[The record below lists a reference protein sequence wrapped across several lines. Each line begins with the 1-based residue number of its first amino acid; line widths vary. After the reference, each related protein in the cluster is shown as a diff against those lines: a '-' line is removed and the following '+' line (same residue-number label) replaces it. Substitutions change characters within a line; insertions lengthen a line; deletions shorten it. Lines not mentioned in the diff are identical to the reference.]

1 MGLFLYNFDIGSK
14 METDK
19 SILNKTP
26 EQIFNELTANM
37 DTRSRYE
44 YIKYMHDNIFAG
56 SSSLWKIIRFAYAV
70 FGMYSTD
77 RPHTIYAKQIHDVCN
92 DLYLPGAVIPKYLHG
107 VIDKQTKKYK
117 HPYDR
122 LFIVKPMRG
131 TSQQYMAQYRKVA
144 AIFRYFERIA
154 SIPSENTFL
163 PVVSELYKELQQ
175 LVSMTRVC
183 MVPKVA
189 RDVMK
194 TGSVQMLQE
203 YNLYASAGTVSN
215 AVTARRDITA
225 RAESNHKKT
234 RDLLRQLHDNEMAG
248 MRKRHEEEQIGVT
261 NFAEFQNLL
270 RRQEQECSELLR
282 TQRDKIKAFYQS
294 HAQRQKKI
302 DEARKL
308 EKIKAQ
314 LKMAR
319 ITRMH

>member
-1 MGLFLYNFDIGSK
+1 

-19 SILNKTP
+19 NILNKTP
-26 EQIFNELTANM
+26 EQIFDELTANM
-37 DTRSRYE
+37 DTRSKYE
-44 YIKYMHDNIFAG
+44 YVKFMHGHIFEG
-56 SSSLWKIIRFAYAV
+56 GSSLWKIIRFAHVV

-92 DLYLPGAVIPKYLHG
+92 ELYTPSGSVPKYLHG

-131 TSQQYMAQYRKVA
+131 MSQQYMAQYRKVA
-144 AIFRYFERIA
+144 DILRYFERVA
-154 SIPSENTFL
+154 TIPSEGVML
-163 PVVSELYKELQQ
+163 PVASEMYNELQK
-175 LVSMTRVC
+175 LISMTRVC
-183 MVPKVA
+183 MVTHAA

-215 AVTARRDITA
+215 AVTARRKIT
-225 RAESNHKKT
+225 ESRKSKNEKT
-234 RDLLRQLHDNEMAG
+234 RQLLRDMNSREFDNLSQRHDAELTKTTG
-248 MRKRHEEEQIGVT
+248 FDSFQIM
-261 NFAEFQNLL
+261 L
-270 RRQEQECSELLR
+270 RQHEQERMELSKKQRNRIQVFKKSSSNSEQKDEQ
-282 TQRDKIKAFYQS
+282 QRKYE
-294 HAQRQKKI
+294 R
-302 DEARKL
+302 L
-308 EKIKAQ
+308 TAQ

>member
-1 MGLFLYNFDIGSK
+1 
-14 METDK
+14 
-19 SILNKTP
+19 
-26 EQIFNELTANM
+26 
-37 DTRSRYE
+37 
-44 YIKYMHDNIFAG
+44 
-56 SSSLWKIIRFAYAV
+56 
-70 FGMYSTD
+70 MYSTD

-92 DLYLPGAVIPKYLHG
+92 ELYTPSGSVPKYLHG

-131 TSQQYMAQYRKVA
+131 MSQQYMAQYRKVA
-144 AIFRYFERIA
+144 DILRYFERVA
-154 SIPSENTFL
+154 TIPSEGVML
-163 PVVSELYKELQQ
+163 PDASEMYNELQK
-175 LVSMTRVC
+175 LISMTRVC
-183 MVPKVA
+183 MVTHAA

-225 RAESNHKKT
+225 RAKSNHKKT
-234 RDLLRQLHDNEMAG
+234 RDLLRQLYDNEMAG

-282 TQRDKIKAFYQS
+282 TQRDKIKAFDQS

-314 LKMAR
+314 MKMAR

>member
-1 MGLFLYNFDIGSK
+1 MGLFLYNFDIGGK

-19 SILNKTP
+19 SILNKTS

-56 SSSLWKIIRFAYAV
+56 NSSLWKIIRFAYSV

-131 TSQQYMAQYRKVA
+131 MSQQYMAQYRKVA
-144 AIFRYFERIA
+144 TIFRYFERIA
-154 SIPSENTFL
+154 SIPSENTLL

-203 YNLYASAGTVSN
+203 YNLYASTGTVSN
-215 AVTARRDITA
+215 AVSARRDITA
-225 RAESNHKKT
+225 RAKSNHKKT
-234 RDLLRQLHDNEMAG
+234 RDLLRQLHAQELDRMHQ
-248 MRKRHEEEQIGVT
+248 RHDEEQQYVKD
-261 NFAEFQNLL
+261 FAEFQSLL
-270 RRQEQECSELLR
+270 RRQEQERSELLR
-282 TQRDKIKAFYQS
+282 TQRDKINAFCQS

-302 DEARKL
+302 EEERRL
-308 EKIKAQ
+308 EKAKAQ
-314 LKMAR
+314 MKMAR
-319 ITRMH
+319 ISRMR

>member
-1 MGLFLYNFDIGSK
+1 

-19 SILNKTP
+19 NILNKTP

-37 DTRSRYE
+37 DTRSKYE
-44 YIKYMHDNIFAG
+44 YVKFMHGHIFEG
-56 SSSLWKIIRFAYAV
+56 GSSLWKIIRFAHVV

-92 DLYLPGAVIPKYLHG
+92 ELYTPSGSVPKYLHG

-131 TSQQYMAQYRKVA
+131 MSQQYMAQYRKVA
-144 AIFRYFERIA
+144 DMLRYFERVA
-154 SIPSENTFL
+154 TIPSEGMML
-163 PVVSELYKELQQ
+163 PVASEMYNELQK
-175 LVSMTRVC
+175 LISMTRVC
-183 MVPKVA
+183 MVTHAA

-215 AVTARRDITA
+215 AVTARRKIT
-225 RAESNHKKT
+225 ESRKSKNEKT
-234 RDLLRQLHDNEMAG
+234 RQLLRDMNSREFDNLSQRHDAELAKTTG
-248 MRKRHEEEQIGVT
+248 FDSFQIM
-261 NFAEFQNLL
+261 L
-270 RRQEQECSELLR
+270 RQHEQERMELSKKQRNRIQAFKKSSSNSEQKDEQ
-282 TQRDKIKAFYQS
+282 QRKYE
-294 HAQRQKKI
+294 R
-302 DEARKL
+302 L
-308 EKIKAQ
+308 TAQ

>member
-1 MGLFLYNFDIGSK
+1 

-19 SILNKTP
+19 NILNKTP
-26 EQIFNELTANM
+26 EQIFDELTANM
-37 DTRSRYE
+37 DTRSKYE
-44 YIKYMHDNIFAG
+44 YVKFMHGHIFAG
-56 SSSLWKIIRFAYAV
+56 GSSLWKIIRFAHVV

-92 DLYLPGAVIPKYLHG
+92 ELYTPNGSVPKYLHG

-131 TSQQYMAQYRKVA
+131 MSQQYMAQYRKVA
-144 AIFRYFERIA
+144 DILRYFERVATIL
-154 SIPSENTFL
+154 SEGMML
-163 PVVSELYKELQQ
+163 PVASEMYNELQK
-175 LVSMTRVC
+175 LISMTRVC
-183 MVPKVA
+183 MVTHAA

-225 RAESNHKKT
+225 RAKSNYKKT
-234 RDLLRQLHDNEMAG
+234 RDLLRQLHDNEMAR

-314 LKMAR
+314 MKMAR